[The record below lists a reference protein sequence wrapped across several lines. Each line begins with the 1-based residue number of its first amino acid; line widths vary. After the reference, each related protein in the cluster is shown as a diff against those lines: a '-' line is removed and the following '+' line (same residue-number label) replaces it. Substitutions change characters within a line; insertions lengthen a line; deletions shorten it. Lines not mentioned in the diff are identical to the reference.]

1 MNKLLIVAI
10 SIFLLC
16 ATIIGCVA
24 PTQVVSS
31 WRDPNVIIT
40 NPGAHKIVVA
50 ALIYDQGVRREVED
64 YMASLYPGVA
74 SPSYTVLGGDS
85 LLANEAAANLT
96 LKSLG
101 YDGIVIM
108 KQVTENT
115 TQYWVPGQ
123 FPGYYSTWGGYWGRG
138 WGGPRWG
145 ATYYYAGTPGHFHV
159 DRTWSVQV
167 NAYSLEPNKLIYS
180 ANTHTTDP
188 GGRVP
193 LFIDV
198 CNAVRKQMKADNF
211 LR

>member
-1 MNKLLIVAI
+1 
-10 SIFLLC
+10 
-16 ATIIGCVA
+16 
-24 PTQVVSS
+24 
-31 WRDPNVIIT
+31 
-40 NPGAHKIVVA
+40 
-50 ALIYDQGVRREVED
+50 
-64 YMASLYPGVA
+64 
-74 SPSYTVLGGDS
+74 
-85 LLANEAAANLT
+85 
-96 LKSLG
+96 
-101 YDGIVIM
+101 M